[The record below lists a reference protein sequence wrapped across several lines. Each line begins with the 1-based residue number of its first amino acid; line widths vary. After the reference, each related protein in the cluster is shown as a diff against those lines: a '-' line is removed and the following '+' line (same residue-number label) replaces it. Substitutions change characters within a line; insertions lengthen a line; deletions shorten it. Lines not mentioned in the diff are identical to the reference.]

1 QRDQLMSSIRIDQLK
16 EAVKLVMKKKKLTYE
31 DLAEHLQVS
40 LPTVKRI
47 LGPEELT
54 LSRLLEICD
63 WLKLNLSEL
72 ESLAGLHAKQDRDC
86 FTLEQEQFFV
96 NNQHFLTYLGLLHDG
111 DSPEKIATEF
121 GLTPKSTELYL
132 IRLERMNL
140 LRRDSKGRVRMTHS
154 DVPNLNGSGPLI
166 RAQYKSLLQKG
177 SDIFQRQLGAA
188 LSAQKKGDKK
198 VWVSMTMLRLSQK
211 TATEWEEKYRSLQRD
226 LELQSNVEEKLGH
239 LENERQFILMHMHT
253 SLLPNDP
260 EVLGY
265 KTTFGNIIN
274 LEKAPR

>member
-1 QRDQLMSSIRIDQLK
+1 MSSIRIDQLK